1 MIRSTCLLS
10 LVALLVLSA
19 CHSAKPV
26 PTGTPT
32 LPPPR
37 SSEETLA
44 ALKTH
49 GADTLRYYSAKAEV
63 DLQMDTDRKS
73 FKAHLRLVR
82 DSAAW
87 VSVTPALGIEVAR
100 LLVTLDSVMFV
111 DKIHDTFWTGDTAM
125 ARTRF
130 GMQPGLGLLQSAL
143 LGLPFGLDHGEKY
156 RSDRED
162 GTYTLTSKEKRRFV
176 KAAEDI
182 SPGDTLPDDKDMRE
196 RRLERTLRKAGRKD
210 AAVFKYWIQPDSMV
224 VDRVMVTDLAHDQQ
238 ADVRFFDRTWVE
250 NTPVPARI
258 VLSLSAPGRSASA
271 TLVLGN
277 IQLHGPLHLPF
288 RIPEKF
294 SRME

>member
-1 MIRSTCLLS
+1 MKFSAFLLP
-10 LVALLVLSA
+10 LLAFPVLTA
-19 CHSAKPV
+19 CHSAKTV
-26 PTGTPT
+26 ATGTPAM
-32 LPPPR
+32 PPMR
-37 SSEETLA
+37 SSEEILA

-63 DLQMDTDRKS
+63 DLQLGNDRKS
-73 FKAHLRLVR
+73 FKAHLRMVR

-100 LLVTLDSVMFV
+100 LLVTRDSLMFV
-111 DKIHDTFWTGDTAM
+111 DKLHDTYWTGDTAM
-125 ARTRF
+125 ARQRF
-130 GMQPGLGLLQSAL
+130 GIQPGLGLLQSAL
-143 LGLPFGLDHGEKY
+143 LGLPFGLDPRDKY

-162 GTYTLTSKEKRRFV
+162 GRYSLTSKEKRRFV
-176 KAAEDI
+176 RAAEDI

-210 AAVFKYWIQPDSMV
+210 AAVFKYWILPDSMIA
-224 VDRVMVTDLAHDQQ
+224 DRVMVTDLAHDQQ

-258 VLSLSAPGRSASA
+258 VLSLSAPGQTASA